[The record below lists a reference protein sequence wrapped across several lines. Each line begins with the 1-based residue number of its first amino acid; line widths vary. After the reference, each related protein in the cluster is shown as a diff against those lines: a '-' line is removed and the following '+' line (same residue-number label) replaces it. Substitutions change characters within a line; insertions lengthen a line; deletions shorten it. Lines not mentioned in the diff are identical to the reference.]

1 MNKPGQNIESMYFNF
16 SQFHRYLKDWPPAW
30 PQCPSGRPSIGP
42 RSLLLQEVCAVPGLF
57 LGSRH
62 SSSAPTLQH
71 LLPPHP
77 NQCQVRV
84 LDEMME
90 EVSPKHNPPDPAR
103 CVAASLCP
111 ACHLCSCSA
120 ICPPSQTFSSTVPGT
135 WQIVN
140 RWLLK
145 EGRVPRTARC

>member
-30 PQCPSGRPSIGP
+30 PQCPSGRPSFGP

-90 EVSPKHNPPDPAR
+90 EVSPKHNPPRPRPVHGCLPLSCLSPLQLLRHLSALPDLQFHSTWH
-103 CVAASLCP
+103 VAD
-111 ACHLCSCSA
+111 
-120 ICPPSQTFSSTVPGT
+120 SQ
-135 WQIVN
+135 
-140 RWLLK
+140 
-145 EGRVPRTARC
+145 